1 MAFGKI
7 DQRAYKKALHEA
19 VDSYSG
25 VPSVSDVLD
34 KMARAEKEH
43 PNYLNNETVRD
54 SLHKYLL
61 AHNAPRAKKFVDHLP
76 DTTAPP
82 WVVASMMAGMAV
94 LAFGA
99 IALVVGLAI
108 FLFQY
113 FFG

>member
-7 DQRAYKKALHEA
+7 DQRAYKSALQEA
-19 VDSYSG
+19 IDRYSG
-25 VPSVSDVLD
+25 LPSLPGVLD
-34 KMARAEKEH
+34 KLHRAAEEH
-43 PNYLNNETVRD
+43 PNYLNNEAVRD

-61 AHNAPRAKKFVDHLP
+61 AQKAPRAKKFVDHIP
-76 DTTAPP
+76 DTTASP

-94 LAFGA
+94 LALGA